1 MSMSQIVIPDNP
13 FEIRTIPPGRK
24 ALFYQGQEA
33 FLAGIYAPTDKLDGN
48 FDAMMRVLSERRN
61 NFFRHWT
68 TNYYLFNSAVT
79 PSTPTG
85 EPPRKR
91 YSPFLWNVSK
101 WELSGYNVD
110 YFTRLR
116 SMISAAAR
124 AGIVVQ
130 ITIFDRT
137 GMAAATDRWPFNPW
151 KASNNANGLILDIPA
166 IPGQPPPKQTGVPR
180 FYDRTIQGHVRTREP
195 IDRELTSG
203 GIRLEPISLGEL
215 QDSFVN
221 QVVIQTREF
230 RNVVYEIMNEPM
242 EGTPA
247 TRAEWA
253 NTIVGLIH
261 SLTQGKRLIFYN
273 DHSGSMLNPATRGQ
287 DVNYWKTIPAAR
299 SHYSR
304 FHGVIFHGDPNTI
317 DPANANTSGWTFEAD
332 KIIQVSSDAYDEAK
346 RDDRV
351 WTRATTLKA
360 FERHL
365 IYQAESVDTDAAD
378 GIRDTQKTTLL
389 RFV

>member
-1 MSMSQIVIPDNP
+1 MSQIVIPDNP
-13 FEIRTIPPGRK
+13 FEIRTIPLGRK

-68 TNYYLFNSAVT
+68 TNYYLFNPAVT

-91 YSPFLWNVSK
+91 YSPFKWAALSK
-101 WELSGYNVD
+101 WELSDYNLD

-116 SMISAAAR
+116 SMITAAAR

-137 GMAAATDRWPFNPW
+137 GMAGGADRWPFNPW
-151 KASNNANGLILDIPA
+151 NANNNRNDLIKDAPA
-166 IPGQPPPKQTGVPR
+166 GVPK
-180 FYDRTIQGHVRTREP
+180 FYDRNIQGVVRTREP
-195 IDRELTSG
+195 LEPRTGTG
-203 GIRLEPISLGEL
+203 GIEVNPISLGEL
-215 QDSFVN
+215 QDNFVR
-221 QVVIQTREF
+221 QVVVNTREF

-287 DVNYWKTIPAAR
+287 DVNHWKTIPAAR

-332 KIIQVSSDAYDEAK
+332 KVIQVSSDAFDEAK
-346 RDDRV
+346 RDDKL

-365 IYQAESVDTDAAD
+365 IYQAESINTNAAD
-378 GIRDTQKTTLL
+378 GIRDTQKTTTL